1 MHFTHSINIR
11 MLAMNESGFVL
22 GTDIAVDR
30 RHSAAVYREMN
41 PSEGRQR
48 TGEQAKMYQTVV
60 SAVEE
65 NQV

>member
-1 MHFTHSINIR
+1 